1 MISRE
6 EFRRRAIA
14 EAGEVLAR
22 ARQERDELTARAGG
36 DRAAAAAAAAAGA
49 AAWPDDLRRAAEVA
63 ENYLRWPPGE
73 RQQGGR
79 GSAGARS

>member
-1 MISRE
+1 MISRGE
-6 EFRRRAIA
+6 RRRRVIA

-22 ARQERDELTARAGG
+22 ARQERDEPLTRAGG
-36 DRAAAAAAAAAGA
+36 GRAAAAAAAGA
-49 AAWPDDLRRAAEVA
+49 AAWPGELRRAAEVA

-73 RQQGGR
+73 GQQGGR